1 MNFIVVKDNKIE
13 NLIVADSL
21 ENAESLLGLQCIE
34 YDITLVNPKI
44 GQSIENNEV
53 VDLEVYPVLGTEED
67 PALETEESPGLDTE
81 DLEGNEA

>member
-1 MNFIVVKDNKIE
+1 MNFIVVKDNTVE

-44 GQSIENNEV
+44 GQLIENNEV
-53 VDLEVYPVLGTEED
+53 VDLEVYPVLGAEAPTV
-67 PALETEESPGLDTE
+67 LETEEE
-81 DLEGNEA
+81 LEGNNL